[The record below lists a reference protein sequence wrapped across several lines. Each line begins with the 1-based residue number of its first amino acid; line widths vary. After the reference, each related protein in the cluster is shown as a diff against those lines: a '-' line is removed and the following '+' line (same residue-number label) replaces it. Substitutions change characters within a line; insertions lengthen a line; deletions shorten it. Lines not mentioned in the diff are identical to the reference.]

1 MCINDTKRLCYICG
15 KMHKKVWIAAN
26 FQPYYG
32 LRCMRLDVGS
42 SLLAKDV
49 LPSLSTPFV
58 ERFDRKW
65 MDMAIERYESF
76 RQERVAW
83 MDEMYV

>member
-1 MCINDTKRLCYICG
+1 MCIDDTKCLFYIRG

-26 FQPYYG
+26 VQPHYG
-32 LRCMRLDVGS
+32 LRCMRLEVGS

-49 LPSLSTPFV
+49 LPPLSTPFV

-65 MDMAIERYESF
+65 MDMAIERDESF
-76 RQERVAW
+76 RIERVAW